1 MGIQYEYIH
10 NDFRCGV
17 GASAWR
23 AIVAAL
29 GVPEAQAL
37 PTLEDPIWEA
47 AEAPERLRRSPVV
60 TRTEDGEALTIGT
73 IFELA
78 GPPER

>member
-10 NDFRCGV
+10 NDLRWGV

-37 PTLEDPIWEA
+37 PTLEDPTWEA
-47 AEAPERLRRSPVV
+47 AEAPRLRRSPVI

-78 GPPER
+78 GPPEW